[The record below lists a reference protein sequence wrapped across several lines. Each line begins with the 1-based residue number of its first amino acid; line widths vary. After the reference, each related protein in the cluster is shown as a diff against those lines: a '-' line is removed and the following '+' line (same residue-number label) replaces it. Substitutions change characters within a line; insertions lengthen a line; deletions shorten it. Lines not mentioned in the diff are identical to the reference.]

1 MRGIEGS
8 VDREGIRERWRGE
21 RCAVPAGDWHRH
33 KSNYNPVKKPSKQTS
48 QVVVEAEAEAK
59 AASE

>member
-1 MRGIEGS
+1 MRGGGSTDRGGISEG
-8 VDREGIRERWRGE
+8 WRGE

-48 QVVVEAEAEAK
+48 QVEAEAEAK